1 MHAHAWTQLLD
12 IRNEINKFQDTTS
25 ALKSQ
30 LRFYTNSENTKKIYK
45 IKKIP
50 PTRTSKGAHYLEINL
65 IKEVNDLSAENC
77 KTSMK
82 VIKCKNKWKAIPCL

>member
-1 MHAHAWTQLLD
+1 M
-12 IRNEINKFQDTTS
+12 KSTS
-25 ALKSQ
+25 FRIQHQPSKVSCVSIQTVKIQKIYIKLKQ
-30 LRFYTNSENTKKIYK
+30 YK

-82 VIKCKNKWKAIPCL
+82 VIKCKNKWKAIPCP